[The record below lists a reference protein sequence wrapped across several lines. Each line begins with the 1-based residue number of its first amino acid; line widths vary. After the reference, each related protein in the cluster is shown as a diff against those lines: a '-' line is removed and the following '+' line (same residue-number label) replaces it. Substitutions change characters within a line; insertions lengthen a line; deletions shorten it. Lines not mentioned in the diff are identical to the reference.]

1 MATCSECKHITP
13 APTGDPAKGVCIQA
27 RTTLPPTQKTTTA
40 IKGKMIRKSDDAC
53 ENFEKGES
61 WKEIKSL
68 L

>member
-13 APTGDPAKGVCIQA
+13 SPTGDPSKGVCIQS
-27 RTTLPPTQKTTTA
+27 RTKLPESQKTSTA
-40 IKGKMIRKSDDAC
+40 IKGKMVKKNDEAC
-53 ENFEKGES
+53 EHFEKGES